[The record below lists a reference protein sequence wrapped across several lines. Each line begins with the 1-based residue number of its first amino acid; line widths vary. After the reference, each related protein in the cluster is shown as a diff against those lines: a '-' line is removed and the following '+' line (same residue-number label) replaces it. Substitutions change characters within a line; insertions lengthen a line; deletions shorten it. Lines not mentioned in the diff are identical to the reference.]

1 MTQIKNNRKPL
12 LSFIGF
18 KELEIDVCCSKLK
31 SSKKMIEVGTVVFFD
46 CRVVVA
52 ETRLLVDM
60 NYHLRAPLLYKLNL
74 KLTDIP
80 DFSLMQ

>member
-1 MTQIKNNRKPL
+1 
-12 LSFIGF
+12 
-18 KELEIDVCCSKLK
+18 
-31 SSKKMIEVGTVVFFD
+31 MIEVGTVVFFD

-60 NYHLRAPLLYKLNL
+60 NYHLWAPLLYKLNL

>member
-1 MTQIKNNRKPL
+1 MIK
-12 LSFIGF
+12 
-18 KELEIDVCCSKLK
+18 
-31 SSKKMIEVGTVVFFD
+31 VGTVVFFD

-60 NYHLRAPLLYKLNL
+60 NYHLWAPLLYKLNL

-80 DFSLMQ
+80 DFSLMQWKQRKIGDPKNVQFFKY